1 MKRVVTAVIAG
12 AAISLAGP
20 GVAQADPSYDRDP
33 DTNFAHEL
41 HTYGI
46 YGQKDFNAW
55 IGKLVCKRLYN
66 NVDHNAFDSAKFIGA
81 NLDRHN
87 STAQNWQFL
96 GSALNYYCPDK
107 RVILDQVAADQRH

>member
-1 MKRVVTAVIAG
+1 MKSVVTAVIVG
-12 AAISLAGP
+12 AALGLAAP
-20 GVAQADPSYDRDP
+20 AAADPAYDRDP

-46 YGQKDFNAW
+46 YGQKDYNAW

-81 NLDRHN
+81 NLDRN
-87 STAQNWQFL
+87 NTTEQNWQFL
-96 GSALNYYCPDK
+96 GSALNFYCPDQ
-107 RVILDQVAADQRH
+107 RVILDQVAAAQH